1 MNSYECIMF
10 PMLPRGLWEKKKKY
24 INKDSIPVYVQFTAG
39 LEQLNMEII
48 FGLFGIFQS
57 GTMVEDPRVNN
68 A

>member
-1 MNSYECIMF
+1 MSVSCSRCF
-10 PMLPRGLWEKKKKY
+10 PEASEKKKKY

-57 GTMVEDPRVNN
+57 GTTVEDPRVNN